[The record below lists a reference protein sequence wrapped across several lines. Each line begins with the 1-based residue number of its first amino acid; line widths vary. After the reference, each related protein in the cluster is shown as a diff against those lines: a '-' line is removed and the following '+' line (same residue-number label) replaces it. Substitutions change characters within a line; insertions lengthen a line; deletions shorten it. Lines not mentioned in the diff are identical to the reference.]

1 MNWQD
6 SLRIQAAALAVLP
19 EDGTLS
25 DDIDD
30 ALELSRS
37 TRGIFF
43 FAGIG
48 KNGFVAA
55 KVASTFNSL
64 GIRSMFVHPV
74 DTLHGDM
81 DIFNA
86 HDLMYVLSK
95 SGETAELIVFVQ
107 ALLHNGFGNI
117 ILMTSQP
124 SSTLSRLSLR
134 TICARVP
141 HEGDH
146 LDLAPITSSVV
157 YMAVLQAMA
166 VQLSCERGFSR
177 ADFVRCHPGGTLG
190 KTRVD
195 I

>member
-6 SLRIQAAALAVLP
+6 SLRIQAAALAALP
-19 EDGTLS
+19 EDGALS
-25 DDIDD
+25 AGIDG
-30 ALELSRS
+30 ALEVSRS
-37 TRGIFF
+37 VRGFF
-43 FAGIG
+43 FFSGIG

-81 DIFNA
+81 DIFNS
-86 HDLMYVLSK
+86 HDLLYVLSK

-117 ILMTSQP
+117 ILVTSRLD
-124 SSTLSRLSLR
+124 SALSRLSLR
-134 TICARVP
+134 TICAPVP

-146 LDLAPITSSVV
+146 LDLAPITSSIA